1 MDKIAVTIREAT
13 TLSGLGKTT
22 IFKLLRTGK
31 LTRRKAGRKSLIL
44 LAELRDYLGDLPTG
58 GRADAE

>member
-13 TLSGLGKTT
+13 MLSGLGKTT
-22 IFKLLRTGK
+22 IFDLLKREK
-31 LTRRKAGRKSLIL
+31 LTRRKAGRKTLIL
-44 LAELRDYLGDLPTG
+44 LAELQAYVESLPTG

>member
-31 LTRRKAGRKSLIL
+31 LTRRKAGRKTLVML
-44 LAELRDYLGDLPTG
+44 DELRGFLDSLPTG
-58 GRADAE
+58 GRADAK